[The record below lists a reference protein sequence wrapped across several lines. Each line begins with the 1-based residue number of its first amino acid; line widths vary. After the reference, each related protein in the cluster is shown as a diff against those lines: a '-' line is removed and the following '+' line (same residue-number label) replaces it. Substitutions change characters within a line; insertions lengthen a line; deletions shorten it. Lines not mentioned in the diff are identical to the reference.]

1 MSSDSRATIVQIT
14 NKTPHPNADTLSIV
28 NVLGDGSEGSG
39 YPVVV
44 KTDAVQIGDLALY
57 VPVDMVCP
65 DRPCFSFL
73 GGREKDRRIEAK
85 RLRGIFSMGLI
96 IPARDL
102 PIVMLE
108 QDLPQF
114 VSQDDFKT
122 LVLIPATGAEVWS
135 APILAARTEGKVS
148 DRGHFLGMD
157 LTDILGFTKYEPPIQ
172 YARSMTGPGGKY
184 IPGETEFGISATVCP
199 KYTDIENARRWPT
212 AFYEGETVIMTE
224 KVHGANARFVFA
236 DDRMIVGSHGR
247 FVLPDSAGLW
257 PDLARKYKLV
267 DVLRQF
273 PGMALYG
280 EAFGYVQDLR
290 YGLGTDVAL
299 AAFDIMDTSEGKYL
313 DHDAFVTML
322 DAMNDVLATLGGSDQ
337 PLVLRV
343 PVLYRGPWLGLAAHK
358 ALAEGQSVIGIG
370 ACIRE
375 GVVVRPERERV
386 THGLGRTIL
395 KIVGETY
402 LMRNRK
408 VRA

>member
-14 NKTPHPNADTLSIV
+14 NKIPHPNADTLSIV

-44 KTDAVQIGDLALY
+44 KTSAVQVGDLALY

-65 DRPCFSFL
+65 DRPCFAFL

-96 IPARDL
+96 L
-102 PIVMLE
+102 PIE
-108 QDLPQF
+108 A
-114 VSQDDFKT
+114 
-122 LVLIPATGAEVWS
+122 LVDAPPKDGEDPASLITTTS
-135 APILAARTEGKVS
+135 IAAFTVGT
-148 DRGHFLGMD
+148 D

-172 YARSMTGPGGKY
+172 YARSTSGPGGKY
-184 IPGETEFGISATVCP
+184 IPGDTEFGISAAVCP

-224 KVHGANARFVFA
+224 KVHGANARFVFS

-257 PDLARKYKLV
+257 PDLARKYKLA

-290 YGLGTDVAL
+290 YGLGTNVAL

-322 DAMNDVLATLGGSDQ
+322 DAMNDVLATLGGPDQ
-337 PLVLRV
+337 PLILRV

-358 ALAEGQSVIGIG
+358 SLAEGQSVIGIG
-370 ACIRE
+370 TCIRE

-402 LMRNRK
+402 LTRYHKAR
-408 VRA
+408 V